1 MGIIRKTLSV
11 ELLLNEFKHEAN
23 AISVINLIKRL
34 DSKINKTTI
43 YRVLEKLEDDGT
55 LHSFLDFD
63 GIKWYAK
70 CSSCTKSKHS
80 DIHPHFQCTDCGKID
95 CIHIEVKI
103 PEIPNRK
110 LTASQVLIQGKC
122 EACHG

>member
-1 MGIIRKTLSV
+1 MGIVRRTLSV
-11 ELLLNEFKHEAN
+11 ELLLNEFKHEST
-23 AISVINLIKRL
+23 AISVINLVKRL
-34 DSKINKTTI
+34 NSKINKTTI

-55 LHSFLDFD
+55 LHSFLDSD

-70 CSSCTKSKHS
+70 CSNCTKSEHS

-95 CIHIEVKI
+95 CLHIEVKI

-110 LTASQVLIQGKC
+110 LTASQILIQGKC

>member
-1 MGIIRKTLSV
+1 MGIVRKTLSV

-55 LHSFLDFD
+55 LHSFF
-63 GIKWYAK
+63 
-70 CSSCTKSKHS
+70 
-80 DIHPHFQCTDCGKID
+80 
-95 CIHIEVKI
+95 
-103 PEIPNRK
+103 
-110 LTASQVLIQGKC
+110 LTL
-122 EACHG
+122 

>member
-1 MGIIRKTLSV
+1 MGIVRRTLSV
-11 ELLLNEFKHEAN
+11 ELLLNEFKHEST

-55 LHSFLDFD
+55 LHSFLDSD

-70 CSSCTKSKHS
+70 CSNCTKSEHN
-80 DIHPHFQCTDCGKID
+80 DIHPHFHCTHCGKID
-95 CIHIEVKI
+95 CLHIEIKI
-103 PEIPNRK
+103 PDITNRK
-110 LTASQVLIQGKC
+110 LTASQILIQGKC
-122 EACHG
+122 EACHC

>member
-1 MGIIRKTLSV
+1 MGIVRRTLSV
-11 ELLLNEFKHEAN
+11 ELLLNEFKHETN

-55 LHSFLDFD
+55 LHSFLDSD

-70 CSSCTKSKHS
+70 CSSCTKSEHN

-95 CIHIEVKI
+95 CLHIEVII
-103 PEIPNRK
+103 PKIPNRK
-110 LTASQVLIQGKC
+110 LIASQILIQGKC